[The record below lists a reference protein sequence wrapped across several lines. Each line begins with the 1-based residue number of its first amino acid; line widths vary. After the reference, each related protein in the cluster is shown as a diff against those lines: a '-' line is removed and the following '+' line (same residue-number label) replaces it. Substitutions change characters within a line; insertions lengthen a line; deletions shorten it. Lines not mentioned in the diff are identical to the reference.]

1 MYITV
6 CIYMVFENENFT
18 FLLVLDLLESPV
30 ISLFLMDLRS
40 FINIVVS
47 LTSNKAKPSVK
58 FI

>member
-1 MYITV
+1 
-6 CIYMVFENENFT
+6 MVFENENFT